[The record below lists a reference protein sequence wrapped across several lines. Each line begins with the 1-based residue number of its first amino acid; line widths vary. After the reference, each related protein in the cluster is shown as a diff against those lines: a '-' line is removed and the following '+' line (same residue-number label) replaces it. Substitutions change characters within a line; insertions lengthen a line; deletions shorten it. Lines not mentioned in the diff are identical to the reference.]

1 MVLQSAK
8 LFLSNLLSNI
18 WVIWLQK
25 KTAAFGGM
33 HNSFAD
39 HASLFRKQLILV
51 LSKCGCGLKLDN
63 DCFVEELAADL
74 EDPIFKGFLK
84 VLNDDKAKRIGNIL
98 KIDFRR

>member
-1 MVLQSAK
+1 M
-8 LFLSNLLSNI
+8 
-18 WVIWLQK
+18 QK
-25 KTAAFGGM
+25 KTAAFGGW

-51 LSKCGCGLKLDN
+51 LLKCGCGLKLDN

-74 EDPIFKGFLK
+74 EDTIFKGFLK

-98 KIDFRR
+98 KIDFRQEIDVYVLMATGMVFY